1 VPIEEKFASAF
12 GLMKIT
18 AKGRVVDFSEKPTGD
33 ELRQMRV
40 DTTSLGLDPKL
51 AQQKPYIA
59 SMGIYVFKRQVLIE
73 LLERYADRTDFG
85 KEIIPTAAAHY
96 NVQAYLFQGYWED
109 IGTIKAFY
117 DANLAL
123 TQQPDPPFSFYD
135 ENAPIYTRGR
145 YLPPTQIW
153 DCEITD
159 SMVAEGCR
167 LNRCR
172 INHSVLG
179 IRTRI
184 EADSVVED
192 SLILG
197 SDYGDQVPA
206 QLQPTQGQELSLI
219 GIGPNSLIRNAII
232 DKNARI
238 GARVQII
245 NQNQVQEAQRED
257 QGFYIR
263 DGIVVILK
271 NARIPDGTVI

>member
-1 VPIEEKFASAF
+1 
-12 GLMKIT
+12 
-18 AKGRVVDFSEKPTGD
+18 
-33 ELRQMRV
+33 
-40 DTTSLGLDPKL
+40 
-51 AQQKPYIA
+51 
-59 SMGIYVFKRQVLIE
+59 MGIYVFKRQVLIE